1 MVKHFFLL
9 EVPKIREIQ
18 KIYRSEKRVYYRKT
32 VVKLAGQCVGAAH
45 SSSSFVSTAYNKL
58 HWTL

>member
-1 MVKHFFLL
+1 M
-9 EVPKIREIQ
+9 EGPKIYEIH
-18 KIYRSEKRVYYRKT
+18 KIYGSQERVSYSKT
-32 VVKLAGQCVGAAH
+32 AVKLAGQCVGTAH